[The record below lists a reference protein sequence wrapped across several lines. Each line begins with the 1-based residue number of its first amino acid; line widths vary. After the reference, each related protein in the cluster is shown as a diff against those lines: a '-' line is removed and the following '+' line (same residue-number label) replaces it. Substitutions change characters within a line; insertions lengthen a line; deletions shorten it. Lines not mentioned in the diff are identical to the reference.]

1 LLSSGL
7 GLLRLNLYQLILSKP
22 TLIQMTK
29 NFTNHLLMLIGWFL
43 LNATNL
49 HAQESINVS
58 GTVIS
63 TDAGPLPG
71 ISILEKGTNN
81 GTLTDLNG
89 NFSLTVSN
97 ANAVIRFSFLGYR
110 TQEIRLNNRTELNLT
125 MEEEEMGLDEV
136 LVIGYGTLR
145 RSDLTGSVSR
155 VSSEEINAF
164 PTSNILQAM
173 TGRTSG
179 VQVIQ
184 NTGAP
189 GSPVSVRVRGTNS
202 IQGGNEPLY
211 VIDGFPFSGNPTNL
225 NNADIAS
232 IEVLKDASA
241 TAIYGSRGANGVVL
255 ITTKRGR
262 AGQTLVEIEGSY
274 GIQQLRKKLDLM
286 NGSEYARLQNLQA
299 INDNQTPYF
308 SEADIT
314 GFGEGFDWQ
323 DLVFRQAALKTGSV
337 NITGGTD
344 RTNYAL
350 SGSYLGQEGI
360 IQGSDYNRYSL
371 RFNLDHELSDRIK
384 VEFSN
389 ILTKLVT
396 DRRDSGGGTRGNSL
410 IGSAIAAPPISNP
423 FNPDGSYTVLGN
435 QFPFMAPDIINPL
448 NFINEQRNTIRANVT
463 LANLA
468 FVYNPIPEIT
478 VRISGGIENRDD
490 RTDNYT
496 TRNFFNSAG
505 VASVTTGQFTSL
517 LNENTITY
525 NKTFADRHQLS
536 VLTGFTYQD
545 FQTTFLAANGTGF
558 LSDVFQTGNLGA
570 AATPGVPSSGYAKS
584 VLLSYLGRVNYSFD
598 NRYLFTFSFRS
609 DGSSR
614 YSPGSQWGYFP
625 SGAVAWRI
633 SEESFM
639 QNTVGISDLKLR
651 GSWGL
656 TGNQAIQPYA
666 TLNQLFPGNTVFN
679 NELYTTFA
687 PGSVLPGDLR
697 WESTEQLNIGFDVG
711 LFNNR
716 VFFTADYYIKNTR
729 DLLNT
734 VRLPSSTGFLTTIQ
748 NVGNVQNK
756 GLELNL
762 DAVPFTGEFSW
773 NINANISFNRN
784 RVIALNNGEDILGAF
799 VNVLVVADN
808 VTLLREG
815 RPIGQFWGFVEDGY
829 DEQGRIRFRDIDGD
843 GTITENDKTYIGDPN
858 PDFIFGFNSTMNYKN
873 FELTAFFQG
882 SYGNDIFN
890 VSAIPSTMDFGQGM
904 NMPRA
909 VLNDHWT
916 PQNPNAAFPVISRSN
931 TVRISDRFV
940 EDGSFV
946 RLRNIQLGYNLPT
959 ANWGWQGVRSAQ
971 VFVSGQNLWTITG
984 YSWWDPEVNS
994 RGAGV
999 QQGIDHYSYPIPKVF
1014 TLGFRAGF

>member
-1 LLSSGL
+1 
-7 GLLRLNLYQLILSKP
+7 
-22 TLIQMTK
+22 MTK
-29 NFTNHLLMLIGWFL
+29 KFTPHLLMLMGWL
-43 LNATNL
+43 LLSATNL
-49 HAQESINVS
+49 QAQETFNVR
-58 GTVIS
+58 GTVLS
-63 TDAGPLPG
+63 VYGDGLPG
-71 ISILEKGTNN
+71 ISILEKGTGN

-89 NFSLTVSN
+89 NFSIAVSD
-97 ANAVIRFSFLGYR
+97 ANAILRFSFLGYR
-110 TQEIRLNNRTELNLT
+110 TQEIRVNNRTDINLT

-262 AGQTLVEIEGSY
+262 AGQTSVEIEGSY
-274 GIQQLRKKLDLM
+274 GFQQLRKKLDLM
-286 NGSEYARLQNLQA
+286 NGSEYAQLQNLQA
-299 INDNQTPYF
+299 VNDNQTPYF
-308 SEADIT
+308 SESDIA

-344 RTNYAL
+344 RTTYAL

-389 ILTKLVT
+389 VLSKLVT
-396 DRRDSGGGTRGNSL
+396 DRRDSGGGARGNSL
-410 IGSAIAAPPISNP
+410 IGSAIAAPPVSNP
-423 FNPDGSYTVLGN
+423 YNPDGSYTVLGN

-448 NFINEQRNTIRANVT
+448 NFINEQSNTIRANVT

-517 LNENTITY
+517 LNENTVTY

-536 VLTGFTYQD
+536 ILGGFTYQD
-545 FQTTFLAANGTGF
+545 FLTTFLAANGTGF
-558 LSDVFQTGNLGA
+558 LSDAFQTYNLGA

-584 VLLSYLGRVNYSFD
+584 VLLSYLGRLNYSFD

-614 YSPGSQWGYFP
+614 YSAGNQWGYFP

-633 SEESFM
+633 SEEGFM
-639 QNTVGISDLKLR
+639 QNTAGISDLKLR

-666 TLNQLFPGNTVFN
+666 TLNQLFPGNTVFG

-697 WESTEQLNIGFDVG
+697 WETTEQLNIGFDVG

-716 VFFTADYYIKNTR
+716 VFFTADYYVKNTR

-734 VRLPSSTGFLTTIQ
+734 VRLPSSSGFSTTIQ
-748 NVGNVQNK
+748 NVGQVQNK

-773 NINANISFNRN
+773 NVNANISFNRN
-784 RVIALNNGEDILGAF
+784 SVISLNNGEDIFGAF

-890 VSAIPSTMDFGQGM
+890 VSSIPSTMDYGQGM
-904 NMPRA
+904 NMPKA

-916 PQNPNAAFPVISRSN
+916 PQNPNAAFPIISRSN

>member
-1 LLSSGL
+1 
-7 GLLRLNLYQLILSKP
+7 
-22 TLIQMTK
+22 MTK
-29 NFTNHLLMLIGWFL
+29 IFTPHLLMLLGWL
-43 LNATNL
+43 LLSATNL
-49 HAQESINVS
+49 QAQEIINLR
-58 GTVIS
+58 GTVLS
-63 TDAGPLPG
+63 ENGDGLPG

-89 NFSLTVSN
+89 NFSIAVSN
-97 ANAVIRFSFLGYR
+97 ANAILRFSFLGYR
-110 TQEIRLNNRTELNLT
+110 TQEIRVNSRTDISLT

-136 LVIGYGTLR
+136 LVIGYGSLR

-155 VSSEEINAF
+155 VSADEINAF

-179 VQVIQ
+179 VQIIQ

-262 AGQTLVEIEGSY
+262 AGQTSVEIEGSY
-274 GIQQLRKKLDLM
+274 GFQQLRKKLDLM
-286 NGSEYARLQNLQA
+286 NGREYAQLQNLQA
-299 INDNQTPYF
+299 VNDNITPYF
-308 SEADIT
+308 SESEIAR
-314 GFGEGFDWQ
+314 FGEGFDWQ

-337 NITGGTD
+337 NITGGTE
-344 RTNYAL
+344 RTTYAL

-371 RFNLDHELSDRIK
+371 RFNLDHELSDRLK

-389 ILTKLVT
+389 VLSKLVT
-396 DRRDSGGGTRGNSL
+396 DRRDSGGGARGNSL
-410 IGSAIAAPPISNP
+410 IGSAIAAPPVSNP
-423 FNPDGSYTVLGN
+423 YNPDGSYTVLGN

-448 NFINEQRNTIRANVT
+448 NFINEQSNTIRANVT

-517 LNENTITY
+517 LNENTVSF
-525 NKTFADRHQLS
+525 NKTFADKHQFSILG
-536 VLTGFTYQD
+536 GFTYQD

-558 LSDVFQTGNLGA
+558 LSDAFQTYNLGA

-598 NRYLFTFSFRS
+598 SRYLFTFSFRS

-614 YSPGSQWGYFP
+614 YSAGNQWGYFP

-633 SEESFM
+633 SEEGFM
-639 QNTVGISDLKLR
+639 QNTSGISDLKLR

-666 TLNQLFPGNTVFN
+666 TLNQLFPGNTVFG

-697 WESTEQLNIGFDVG
+697 WETTEQLNIGLDVG

-716 VFFTADYYIKNTR
+716 VFFAADYYVKNTR

-734 VRLPSSTGFLTTIQ
+734 VRLPSSSGFSTTIQ
-748 NVGNVQNK
+748 NVGQVQNK

-773 NINANISFNRN
+773 NVNANISFNRN
-784 RVIALNNGEDILGAF
+784 RVISLNNGEDIFGAF

-843 GTITENDKTYIGDPN
+843 GNITENDKTYIGNPN
-858 PDFIFGFNSTMNYKN
+858 PDFIFGFNSTMNFKN

-890 VSAIPSTMDFGQGM
+890 VSSIPSTMDYGQGM
-904 NMPRA
+904 NMPKA
-909 VLNDHWT
+909 VLYDHWT
-916 PQNPNAAFPVISRSN
+916 PQNPNAAFPIISRSN